1 MTIPSQHYAGLADDA
16 YQDRRVGVRGPE
28 DPEEVVIGGVH
39 YKVLEHVNNRTNGYQ
54 GTVYQRA
61 DTKEIVV
68 AHRGTEE
75 LYRDGVLADGAM
87 VFDRTNPQARD
98 AIELTRHALRFA
110 EDQGR
115 ASGRTPQVT
124 VTGHSLGGALAQISA
139 HHFDL
144 KGETFNAYGAHSL
157 GYRIPEGGN
166 AMVNHV
172 MATDVVS
179 AASGHYGQVRVYA
192 TPGEITRLQLG
203 GFSNSKWSVLMP
215 DHPVAVA
222 AASLGSHSMHN
233 FLDKD
238 GEGRPDLSVLRDPA
252 AVDRAGRNHRMIDEY
267 RDDVRELRAT
277 VTVLS
282 RNPLETTRDV
292 IDGIR
297 GPLEPGEPARR
308 EQREQ
313 RPQREG
319 ARRIDDPGHAGFPL
333 FQDAE
338 RGVHA
343 QDAKVGRTPD
353 MQSRQLAG
361 ALAAEMYGAGGQRI
375 DAVVMSTDATR
386 TFAVQGRLDDSA
398 HLRVNVPT
406 MTAMQTPLEESTQR
420 VDQQVAQQA
429 LAREQSQMVERQQQG
444 PRSIAMG

>member
-1 MTIPSQHYAGLADDA
+1 MTIPSQLYAGLADDA
-16 YQDRRVGVRGPE
+16 YVDRRAGRRAPDDTEAVWL
-28 DPEEVVIGGVH
+28 GGVQFR
-39 YKVLEHVNNRTNGYQ
+39 VIEHVNNRSNGYQ
-54 GTVYQRA
+54 GTVYQRV
-61 DTKEIVV
+61 DTNEVV
-68 AHRGTEE
+68 VSHRGTEE
-75 LYRDGVLADGAM
+75 LYRDGVLADGSM
-87 VFDRTNPQARD
+87 VFERTNPQARD
-98 AIELTRHALRFA
+98 AIELTRHAMEYAREQGGEF
-110 EDQGR
+110 GR
-115 ASGRTPQVT
+115 APQVT

-157 GYRIPEGGN
+157 GYRIPEGGH

-203 GFSNSKWSVLMP
+203 GFGNSRWSILTP
-215 DHPVAVA
+215 DHPIAVA

-233 FLDKD
+233 FLDRD
-238 GEGRPDLSVLRDPA
+238 GEGRPDRSVLRDPA
-252 AVDRAGRNHRMIDEY
+252 AVDRGSRNHRMIDEY
-267 RDDVRELRAT
+267 REDVRELRAT

-282 RNPLETTRDV
+282 RNPLETARDV

-297 GPLEPGEPARR
+297 GPLDPGEPARR

-319 ARRIDDPGHAGFPL
+319 AVRIDDPRHAAFPL

-338 RGVHA
+338 RGVQA
-343 QDAKVGRTPD
+343 QDAKVGRAPD
-353 MQSRQLAG
+353 QQSRQLAG

-375 DAVVMSTDATR
+375 DAVVMSTDTSR
-386 TFAVQGRLDDSA
+386 TFAVQGHLDDPA
-398 HLRVNVPT
+398 HLRVNVAT
-406 MTAMQTPLEESTQR
+406 MVAMQTPLEESTKR

-429 LAREQSQMVERQQQG
+429 LVRDQSQIIERQQHG
-444 PRSIAMG
+444 SRSIAMG